1 MTTAANEF
9 LAASE
14 AYMAVKL
21 DLDRGGLGIEIIS
34 RFKHGEVKHY
44 SSAKPTYNRCGEV
57 VFIGACHLATCT
69 RPGFDSPRR

>member
-14 AYMAVKL
+14 AYMAVML

-34 RFKHGEVKHY
+34 RFKHG
-44 SSAKPTYNRCGEV
+44 V
-57 VFIGACHLATCT
+57 V
-69 RPGFDSPRR
+69 

>member
-34 RFKHGEVKHY
+34 RVKHG
-44 SSAKPTYNRCGEV
+44 V
-57 VFIGACHLATCT
+57 V
-69 RPGFDSPRR
+69 